1 MAGLLDLLFS
11 GQPFAQAPVPMG
23 GTPWQLPQGNDPVP
37 PRPTLGMLQQQA
49 PALPPLPPPIGIP
62 NQVVAGTINPLMATA
77 SPASVPRVK
86 PGTEG
91 NEQTIPAG
99 AQPAQGQ
106 LGLLAAPFGSTQPSQ
121 GLSPLQSITRDTP
134 LAGVADWAAQ
144 NRSTLMALASG
155 LMGAQNIGEG
165 LSRGFRN
172 AAVGAQMDQQA
183 AQGRQQ
189 QNATFRYLTNHGMS
203 PDDAMAMLSSPEA
216 LNGYLKTMFTPRQ
229 PVAVGENSSL
239 VDPVTGQ
246 VVYHGAGTAGA
257 MAAQA
262 GQRAQLARQYGLD
275 PSTPMG
281 RDFVLSGKL
290 SEGASAPAGYRWSA
304 DRSTL
309 EAIPG
314 GPGEKIDAAEAA
326 RLGLTKSFLE
336 QLPGIK
342 QSVQN
347 GEATGLVEGSLG
359 AAGFG
364 RAAEIRRQV
373 QSGVDALLRN
383 LTGAGMSQTEAENY
397 AKRYAIGWGDSQDTV
412 LSKLRQLDRELRSSA
427 DVLGRGR
434 GGAGFIAGIP
444 SAFKDDGTDGGSAG
458 GRTSATPP
466 TAAIQAL
473 RSNPGLAAEFDA
485 KYGSGASTRVLGG
498 R

>member
-1 MAGLLDLLFS
+1 MAGLLDILFS
-11 GQPFAQAPVPMG
+11 GQPMGQVPVPMA
-23 GTPWQLPQGNDPVP
+23 GTPWQLPQGSDPLP
-37 PRPTLGMLQQQA
+37 PRPTLGMLQQPALTPAQA
-49 PALPPLPPPIGIP
+49 PALPPLPPPIEIP
-62 NQVVAGTINPLMATA
+62 NQIVAGTVNPLMATA
-77 SPASVPRVK
+77 SPGSVPRSK
-86 PGTEG
+86 PGMDG
-91 NEQTIPAG
+91 NETTLPPG
-99 AQPAQGQ
+99 ARPAQGPMP
-106 LGLLAAPFGSTQPSQ
+106 GAMFGSFQPQ

-134 LAGVADWAAQ
+134 LSGIADWAAQ

-155 LMGAQNIGEG
+155 LMGAQNLGEG

-172 AAVGAQMDQQA
+172 ATVGAQMDQQA

-189 QNATFRYLTNHGMS
+189 QSATFRYLTNHGMA
-203 PDDAMAMLSSPEA
+203 PDDAMAMLSNPDA
-216 LNGYLKTMFTPRQ
+216 LNSYLKNTFTPRQ

-246 VVYHGAGTAGA
+246 VVYQGAGTAGA

-262 GQRAQLARQYGLD
+262 GQRAQLAKQYGLD

-342 QSVQN
+342 KSVDS
-347 GEATGLVEGSLG
+347 GEATGLIEGSLG

-412 LSKLRQLDRELRSSA
+412 LSKLKQLDRELRSTA

-434 GGAGFIAGIP
+434 GGAGFISGIP
-444 SAFKDDGTDGGSAG
+444 SAF
-458 GRTSATPP
+458 
-466 TAAIQAL
+466 Q
-473 RSNPGLAAEFDA
+473 
-485 KYGSGASTRVLGG
+485 GSGQGQRGQPTPTGSGLQPGAVVNGFAYRGG
-498 R
+498 NPNDPNSWGRAQ

>member
-11 GQPFAQAPVPMG
+11 GQPFAQAQVPMA
-23 GTPWQLPQGNDPVP
+23 GTPWQLPPGSDPVP
-37 PRPTLGMLQQQA
+37 PRPTLGMLQQPAAAPAQA
-49 PALPPLPPPIGIP
+49 TALPPLPPPIEIP
-62 NQVVAGTINPLMATA
+62 NQVVAGTVNPLMATA
-77 SPASVPRVK
+77 SPGSVPRSK
-86 PGTEG
+86 PGMEG
-91 NEQTIPAG
+91 NDTALPPG
-99 AQPAQGQ
+99 ARPAQGPMP
-106 LGLLAAPFGSTQPSQ
+106 GGIFGSFPPQ

-134 LAGVADWAAQ
+134 LSGVADWAAK
-144 NRSTLMALASG
+144 NRNTLMALASG
-155 LMGAQNIGEG
+155 LMGAPSVGEG

-172 AAVGAQMDQQA
+172 AAVGSQMDQQA

-189 QNATFRYLTNHGMS
+189 QNATLRYLTNHGMS
-203 PDDAMAMLSSPEA
+203 PDDAMAMLSNPDA
-216 LNGYLKTMFTPRQ
+216 LNSYLKNVFTPRQ

-246 VVYHGAGTAGA
+246 TIYQGAGTAGA

-275 PSTPMG
+275 PNTPMG

-309 EAIPG
+309 EALPG

-347 GEATGLVEGSLG
+347 GEATGLIEGSLG

-412 LSKLRQLDRELRSSA
+412 LSKLQQLDRELRSTA

-434 GGAGFIAGIP
+434 GGAGFISGIP
-444 SAFKDDGTDGGSAG
+444 SAFQGRGQQGASA
-458 GRTSATPP
+458 P
-466 TAAIQAL
+466 TGDPLAQAKAAIARGAPRDAVLQRL
-473 RSNPGLAAEFDA
+473 QQMGVNPTGL
-485 KYGSGASTRVLGG
+485 
-498 R
+498 